1 MSQVQMTRRRVLQM
15 IGATAVVPL
24 LAACGQQAASSPT
37 AAPKTEAKPAE
48 AAKPAPTTAPAA
60 PAATPTEAPAAKPT
74 AAAQQAA
81 PAQTSGN
88 VVTLNALVSVGG
100 SGKAL
105 VGGLEKFNEQF
116 EGKYEVKSDMIAIE
130 SLLEKEMAQ
139 FIAKTPTYDIVSVNS
154 DWLPSVAHFLEPLD
168 KYLEQEKVDFG
179 KSFGPRV
186 KNVVSFDKQV
196 VALPVRFGTDIMFYR
211 KDFLDQA
218 GVKVPTTYQEFR
230 EAAKKLTV
238 KDGSGKVTRFGTSF
252 KAQSP
257 SWTVGSFGHFLF
269 GSGARFITD
278 DGTEVHP
285 SLNSQLSQDLL
296 ENIKAIIA
304 DGSTPEVA
312 AWTYDDNVV
321 AFQEGRMSMS
331 DEYSAR
337 SLLIADP
344 KKSQAAGKM
353 GFSMWMMEKLGP
365 EPPTH
370 AGTTWNF
377 AMDKNSKNK
386 EAAWALLK
394 HMTSAPIQKLMAI
407 DFANGPTLLE
417 TYDDPDYVKT
427 DPAASAI
434 KDVLAGPGWMGYFTV
449 PQLAEL
455 QQAAH
460 EEIQSFY
467 LGRQTS
473 KQATDNI
480 ARRLGQILKS

>member
-1 MSQVQMTRRRVLQM
+1 M
-15 IGATAVVPL
+15 IGATATVPL
-24 LAACGQQAASSPT
+24 LAACGQQAAPAPT
-37 AAPKTEAKPAE
+37 AASKTAPTSAPA
-48 AAKPAPTTAPAA
+48 AAATTAPAA
-60 PAATPTEAPAAKPT
+60 AAVKPTEAPPAAKPT

-81 PAQTSGN
+81 PAQASGE

-116 EGKYEVKSDMIAIE
+116 KGKYEVKSDMIAIE

-168 KYLEQEKVDFG
+168 TYLEQEKVDFG
-179 KSFGPRV
+179 KAFGPRV
-186 KNVVSFDKQV
+186 KRVVSYENQV
-196 VALPVRFGTDIMFYR
+196 VALPVRFGTDILFYR
-211 KDFLDQA
+211 KDVLDEV
-218 GVKVPTTYQEFR
+218 GVSVPTTHQEFR
-230 EAAKKLTV
+230 EAARKLTV
-238 KDGSGKVTRFGTSF
+238 KDASGKVTRFGTSF

-257 SWTVGSFGHFLF
+257 AWTVGSFGHFLF
-269 GSGARFITD
+269 GSGGRFISD

-296 ENIKAIIA
+296 ENIKATIA

-353 GFSMWMMEKLGP
+353 GYSMWMMEPLGS

-377 AMDKNSKNK
+377 AVDRNTKNK

-407 DFANGPTLLE
+407 EFANGPTLLE

-427 DPAASAI
+427 DPAAGAI
-434 KDVLAGPGWMGYFTV
+434 KNVLAGPGWQGYFTV
-449 PQLAEL
+449 PSLAEL

-473 KQATDNI
+473 KQATDNM

>member
-1 MSQVQMTRRRVLQM
+1 MSQMRITRRRVLQM
-15 IGATAVVPL
+15 IGATAAVPML
-24 LAACGQQAASSPT
+24 VACGQQSTPSPT
-37 AAPKTEAKPAE
+37 AAPKTEPS
-48 AAKPAPTTAPAA
+48 TAPAA
-60 PAATPTEAPAAKPT
+60 AAKPTEAPPAAKPT

-81 PAQTSGN
+81 PAQGSTGL
-88 VVTLNALVSVGG
+88 VTLTALVSVGG

-116 EGKYEVKSDMIAIE
+116 AGKYAVKSDMIAIE

-168 KYLEQEKVDFG
+168 KYLEQDKTDFG
-179 KSFGPRV
+179 KAFGPRV
-186 KNVVSFDKQV
+186 KRVVSFDNQV

-211 KDFLDQA
+211 QDAFDET
-218 GVKVPTTYQEFR
+218 GVKVPTTYQEYR

-238 KDGSGKVTRFGTSF
+238 KDASGKVTRFGTSF

-257 SWTVGSFGHFLF
+257 AWTVGSFGHFLF

-296 ENIKAIIA
+296 DNIKATIA

-321 AFQEGRMSMS
+321 AFQEGRMAMS

-344 KKSQAAGKM
+344 TKSQAAGKM
-353 GFSMWMMEKLGP
+353 GFSMWMMEQLGP

-377 AMDKNSKNK
+377 AVDKNVKDK

-407 DFANGPTLLE
+407 EFANGPTLLE

-427 DPAASAI
+427 DPAAGAI
-434 KDVLAGPGWMGYFTV
+434 KNVLAGPGWQGYFTV
-449 PQLAEL
+449 PTLGEL

-473 KQATDNI
+473 KQATENM